1 MWNILPNKFLF
12 KTIFCLSNI
21 SLNGFQI
28 DTYIYI
34 YIYIYIYFSYIFL
47 IKDSISVILHSI
59 ECNDDNSNN
68 NNSFVLFCFVLL
80 MIIYPQVIYNSSF
93 EVSVDDIVS

>member
-1 MWNILPNKFLF
+1 M
-12 KTIFCLSNI
+12 
-21 SLNGFQI
+21 
-28 DTYIYI
+28 
-34 YIYIYIYFSYIFL
+34 
-47 IKDSISVILHSI
+47 LHSI